1 MMKQT
6 DLFKTCK
13 YQPNNIYNVDCY
25 QAIKEIPDKSIDLVY
40 IDIPYIIESGGC
52 IDGNLLL
59 AAEKEGCYPYQYPE
73 VKAYETMSF
82 FEGVLAYYEVTGEER
97 YFKLVKKFVE
107 DAFETE
113 RTIIGDL
120 GGVEELFDNFYVHQ
134 TEEQETIVQETCVT
148 VTWIRVLRRLF
159 NLTKNPKYIDWI
171 EQSGYNALFGSLNTE
186 LNKQWHMEEKKYYAP
201 MPFDSYSPL
210 YMNSRGR
217 GIGGCMV
224 FKTGGYG
231 GCCIAIGA
239 CGIALMPQTAVMQ
252 GNDGIYFN
260 FLTNS
265 TIKALDLDGRDVEF
279 TVSGDYPANGKIK
292 IEINSN
298 GATRLRLNIR
308 KPNWCDAMCVNGN
321 EVVEEGYYVLSGE
334 FNSGDIVEVDLK
346 FGLKVHRLNEKVA
359 FTYGVIT
366 LAIDEQKT
374 DRELKEPVVVS
385 DNPEYQI
392 VEKEEGEIVRLICK
406 LENGKELLLTDYQSC
421 GKKWL
426 SEKPLMTVWFNT

>member
-1 MMKQT
+1 M
-6 DLFKTCK
+6 
-13 YQPNNIYNVDCY
+13 
-25 QAIKEIPDKSIDLVY
+25 
-40 IDIPYIIESGGC
+40 
-52 IDGNLLL
+52 
-59 AAEKEGCYPYQYPE
+59 
-73 VKAYETMSF
+73 
-82 FEGVLAYYEVTGEER
+82 
-97 YFKLVKKFVE
+97 
-107 DAFETE
+107 
-113 RTIIGDL
+113 
-120 GGVEELFDNFYVHQ
+120 FDNSSNAQ
-134 TEEQETIVQETCVT
+134 TEYQENIMQETCVT